1 MEEEKRYGIFE
12 NCNQKIQECYLK
24 AKNNKYIYTCESN
37 QKKIHLIGSTPRI
50 EGLQK
55 HIYKIGMADDDYVV
69 FPTNSKN
76 IKTLRIQTVRQIK
89 ECLETF
95 IKDPDKYKDSY
106 GWPALSEN
114 IEQPTE
120 TNSEYLYNE
129 RKNIVREKSNSIKEE
144 ELEIL
149 LETGEYKMNNNEEN
163 KSTEDKIKDL
173 IKNGATQ
180 IILTGAP
187 GTGKTR
193 MAKKIAED
201 QGAELTWEEKK
212 EDSCSHYKL
221 VQFHPSYDYTDFVE
235 GLRPV
240 EEEGKMVF
248 RKVDGIFKKFCR
260 DVAVQNEEDENNKKK
275 KYFFLI
281 DEINRA
287 DLSKVFGEL
296 MFCLETDKRGEDNA
310 IQTQYQ
316 NLPTYDTKEKKYY
329 GEDESEDVFKDGF
342 YIPENV
348 IIIGTMNDIDR
359 SVESMDFALRRR
371 FIWKE
376 IDVDEV
382 LLKDSLTEIINLHY
396 KQIAQEAKPE
406 EVAKKLAEHIM
417 NLNSTLDDKRYN
429 LGKHYYI
436 SQGQFANLPENII
449 ETAVKAG
456 KKVKEK
462 GEEAKVEAIAKS
474 LLEAVWNLRLNSLL
488 YEYIRGEGNEENFV
502 KSCHETL
509 LVPSRSQE
517 QPEENSQL

>member
-193 MAKKIAED
+193 MAKEIAV
-201 QGAELTWEEKK
+201 TWEEKK

-248 RKVDGIFKKFCR
+248 RKVDGIFKEFCR
-260 DVAVQNEEDENNKKK
+260 KVVEEGEEDE

-342 YIPENV
+342 YIPKNV

-376 IDVDEV
+376 VEV
-382 LLKDSLTEIINLHY
+382 TRDLLKNSLTGILGEY
-396 KQIAQEAKPE
+396 KEKYKCNFECDKVAEVIADS
-406 EVAKKLAEHIM
+406 IM
-417 NLNSTLDDKRYN
+417 NLNNEKLKDN
-429 LGKHYYI
+429 PNFGKHYFI
-436 SQGQFANLPENII
+436 SQGQFANLPGNII
-449 ETAVKAG
+449 KTAVNAG
-456 KKVKEK
+456 EKVKEKVKEK

>member
-1 MEEEKRYGIFE
+1 MTQYEK
-12 NCNQKIQECYLK
+12 KKLLK
-24 AKNNKYIYTCESN
+24 AWI
-37 QKKIHLIGSTPRI
+37 KKIPKKEKSVVFEGSKIPNKSGMRI
-50 EGLQK
+50 
-55 HIYKIGMADDDYVV
+55 HIYLREPDMKICTTLVDKETYKLFPENENLEKWFVQTPDQAEKCRQEFQGISSKSKEDYMGKGRKATVI
-69 FPTNSKN
+69 KN
-76 IKTLRIQTVRQIK
+76 AKDYDIDGIIRYLEDEWGAGIEMSEETKSIDTGNTESTKDQIK
-89 ECLETF
+89 
-95 IKDPDKYKDSY
+95 S
-106 GWPALSEN
+106 
-114 IEQPTE
+114 
-120 TNSEYLYNE
+120 
-129 RKNIVREKSNSIKEE
+129 
-144 ELEIL
+144 
-149 LETGEYKMNNNEEN
+149 
-163 KSTEDKIKDL
+163 L
-173 IKNGATQ
+173 IQKGATQ

-193 MAKKIAED
+193 MAKKIAEERR
-201 QGAELTWEEKK
+201 AELTWEEKK
-212 EDSCSHYKL
+212 EKDDSCPHYKL

-248 RKVDGIFKKFCR
+248 RKLDGIFKEFCR
-260 DVAVQNEEDENNKKK
+260 KVVDKGEEAE

-296 MFCLETDKRGEDNA
+296 MFCLETDKRGKDNA

-316 NLPTYDTKEKKYY
+316 NLPTYDIKGKKYY

-342 YIPENV
+342 YIPKNV

-417 NLNSTLDDKRYN
+417 NLKSTLDDKRYN

-436 SQGQFANLPENII
+436 SQGQFANLPKNII
-449 ETAVKAG
+449 DDAVQAGNNDAESEKA
-456 KKVKEK
+456 
-462 GEEAKVEAIAKS
+462 EAIATS
-474 LLEAVWNLRLNSLL
+474 LLKAVWKLRLESLL
-488 YEYIRGEGNEENFV
+488 YEYIRGEGNEDSFV
-502 KSCHETL
+502 DSCYKALLAHVSSEKKS
-509 LVPSRSQE
+509 
-517 QPEENSQL
+517 EENSES

>member
-1 MEEEKRYGIFE
+1 MTQYEK
-12 NCNQKIQECYLK
+12 KKLLK
-24 AKNNKYIYTCESN
+24 AWI
-37 QKKIHLIGSTPRI
+37 KKIPKKGKSVVFEGSKIPNKSGMRI
-50 EGLQK
+50 
-55 HIYKIGMADDDYVV
+55 HIYLREPDMRICTTFVDEKTYKLFPENNNLEKWFVQTPEQAEKCKQEFQGISSKPKENYMGGGRKATVIKNAKDYDIDGIIRYLEDEWGAGIEMSEE
-69 FPTNSKN
+69 TKSIDTGNTESTKN
-76 IKTLRIQTVRQIK
+76 QIK
-89 ECLETF
+89 
-95 IKDPDKYKDSY
+95 
-106 GWPALSEN
+106 N
-114 IEQPTE
+114 
-120 TNSEYLYNE
+120 
-129 RKNIVREKSNSIKEE
+129 
-144 ELEIL
+144 
-149 LETGEYKMNNNEEN
+149 
-163 KSTEDKIKDL
+163 L
-173 IKNGATQ
+173 IQKGATQ

-193 MAKKIAED
+193 MAKEIA
-201 QGAELTWEEKK
+201 G
-212 EDSCSHYKL
+212 SHYKL

-248 RKVDGIFKKFCR
+248 RKVDGIFKEFCR
-260 DVAVQNEEDENNKKK
+260 KVVDKGEEDE

-296 MFCLETDKRGEDNA
+296 MFCLETDKRGKDNA

-316 NLPTYDTKEKKYY
+316 NLPTYDIKGKKYY

-342 YIPENV
+342 YIPKNV

-456 KKVKEK
+456 KKVKGK
-462 GEEAKVEAIAKS
+462 GEEAEVEAIAKS

>member
-1 MEEEKRYGIFE
+1 MTQYEK
-12 NCNQKIQECYLK
+12 KKLLK
-24 AKNNKYIYTCESN
+24 AWI
-37 QKKIHLIGSTPRI
+37 KKIPKKGKSVVFEGSKIPNKSGMRI
-50 EGLQK
+50 
-55 HIYKIGMADDDYVV
+55 HIYLREPDMRICTTFVDEKTYKLFPENNNLEKWFVQTPDQAEKCKQEFQGISSKPKENYMGGGRKATVIKNAKDYDIDGIIRYLEDEWGAGIEMSEE
-69 FPTNSKN
+69 TKSIDTGNTESTKN
-76 IKTLRIQTVRQIK
+76 QIK
-89 ECLETF
+89 
-95 IKDPDKYKDSY
+95 
-106 GWPALSEN
+106 N
-114 IEQPTE
+114 
-120 TNSEYLYNE
+120 
-129 RKNIVREKSNSIKEE
+129 
-144 ELEIL
+144 
-149 LETGEYKMNNNEEN
+149 
-163 KSTEDKIKDL
+163 L
-173 IKNGATQ
+173 IQKGATQ

-193 MAKKIAED
+193 MAKEIA
-201 QGAELTWEEKK
+201 G
-212 EDSCSHYKL
+212 SHYKL

-248 RKVDGIFKKFCR
+248 RKVDGIFKEFCR
-260 DVAVQNEEDENNKKK
+260 KVVDKGEEDE

-296 MFCLETDKRGEDNA
+296 MFCLETDKRGKDNA

-316 NLPTYDTKEKKYY
+316 NLPTYDIKGKKYY

-342 YIPENV
+342 YIPKNV

-456 KKVKEK
+456 KKVKGK
-462 GEEAKVEAIAKS
+462 GEEAEVEAIAKS

>member
-1 MEEEKRYGIFE
+1 MKGKKLGDYTVQEFKELIENAEENQQILENIKKIFSKTNQQAGVQMAVFDAILRMTSEYTMKARFKICTEKMGIQSNDQSGEMTLAKDYFGMQAFNKDEFKEKKKISEEDSLEEIFE
-12 NCNQKIQECYLK
+12 KLIEYSDELKGKKNGTKSLKDKKKEGKLDAIQEAFNLTGM
-24 AKNNKYIYTCESN
+24 IE
-37 QKKIHLIGSTPRI
+37 KKQEI
-50 EGLQK
+50 E
-55 HIYKIGMADDDYVV
+55 
-69 FPTNSKN
+69 
-76 IKTLRIQTVRQIK
+76 
-89 ECLETF
+89 
-95 IKDPDKYKDSY
+95 
-106 GWPALSEN
+106 
-114 IEQPTE
+114 
-120 TNSEYLYNE
+120 
-129 RKNIVREKSNSIKEE
+129 
-144 ELEIL
+144 
-149 LETGEYKMNNNEEN
+149 
-163 KSTEDKIKDL
+163 KIKDL
-173 IKNGATQ
+173 IENGATQ

-193 MAKKIAED
+193 MAKEIAEG
-201 QGAELTWEEKK
+201 QEAELTWEEKK
-212 EDSCSHYKL
+212 DDSYSYYKL

-248 RKVDGIFKKFCR
+248 CKVDGIFKEFCR
-260 DVAVQNEEDENNKKK
+260 KVVEEGKEDK

-342 YIPENV
+342 YIPKNV

-376 IDVDEV
+376 IVVNKAMLEA
-382 LLKDSLTEIINLHY
+382 SLTDIIKIENPEGVAAEL
-396 KQIAQEAKPE
+396 AKR
-406 EVAKKLAEHIM
+406 I
-417 NLNSTLDDKRYN
+417 NDLNENQLKEK

-436 SQGQFANLPENII
+436 SQGQFANLPKNII
-449 ETAVKAG
+449 DDAVKAG
-456 KKVKEK
+456 NAA
-462 GEEAKVEAIAKS
+462 GENKVEAIAKS
-474 LLEAVWNLRLNSLL
+474 LLEAVWDLRLNSLL

-502 KSCHETL
+502 KSCHEAL
-509 LVPSRSQE
+509 LAPSRSKE
-517 QPEENSQL
+517 QPEENSQS

>member
-1 MEEEKRYGIFE
+1 MDKDTATRIIKELSEKYNKGAKQMIYESVPSQNGAMENYEERMLVFVTKS
-12 NCNQKIQECYLK
+12 ND
-24 AKNNKYIYTCESN
+24 IYVLANEDVRS
-37 QKKIHLIGSTPRI
+37 IVR
-50 EGLQK
+50 
-55 HIYKIGMADDDYVV
+55 
-69 FPTNSKN
+69 N
-76 IKTLRIQTVRQIK
+76 IKAAGKWIPGRTEFLNIGQKGKVKDKPTK
-89 ECLETF
+89 EYF
-95 IKDPDKYKDSY
+95 KDYK
-106 GWPALSEN
+106 
-114 IEQPTE
+114 
-120 TNSEYLYNE
+120 
-129 RKNIVREKSNSIKEE
+129 KSNEQDVYDAIDNIWKGVTVKKQTT
-144 ELEIL
+144 LTL
-149 LETGEYKMNNNEEN
+149 
-163 KSTEDKIKDL
+163 TEIKDL
-173 IKNGATQ
+173 IENGATQ

-193 MAKKIAED
+193 MAKKIAKD

-212 EDSCSHYKL
+212 DDSYSHYKL

-240 EEEGKMVF
+240 EDGGEMVF
-248 RKVDGIFKKFCR
+248 RKVDGIFKEFCR
-260 DVAVQNEEDENNKKK
+260 KVAEKYKNDKESEKNK

-342 YIPENV
+342 YIPKNV

-396 KQIAQEAKPE
+396 KQITQEAKPE

-417 NLNSTLDDKRYN
+417 NLNNMLDDKKYN

-436 SQGQFANLPENII
+436 SQGQFANLPKNII
-449 ETAVKAG
+449 DDAAQAGNNDAESEKA
-456 KKVKEK
+456 
-462 GEEAKVEAIAKS
+462 EAIATS
-474 LLEAVWNLRLNSLL
+474 LLEAVWKLRLESLL
-488 YEYIRGEGNEENFV
+488 YEYIRGEGNEESFV
-502 KSCHETL
+502 NSCHEVL
-509 LVPSRSQE
+509 LAPSRSQE
-517 QPEENSQL
+517 QPEENSQS

>member
-1 MEEEKRYGIFE
+1 MTQYEK
-12 NCNQKIQECYLK
+12 KKLLK
-24 AKNNKYIYTCESN
+24 AWI
-37 QKKIHLIGSTPRI
+37 KKIPKKGKSVVFEGSKIPNKSEMRI
-50 EGLQK
+50 
-55 HIYKIGMADDDYVV
+55 HIYLREPDMKICTTLVDEKTYKLFPENENLEKWFVQTPDQAEKCRQKFQGISSKSKEGYMGNGRKATVIKNAKDYDIDGIIRYLEDEWGAGIEMSEE
-69 FPTNSKN
+69 TKSIDTGNTESTKD
-76 IKTLRIQTVRQIK
+76 QIK
-89 ECLETF
+89 
-95 IKDPDKYKDSY
+95 
-106 GWPALSEN
+106 N
-114 IEQPTE
+114 
-120 TNSEYLYNE
+120 
-129 RKNIVREKSNSIKEE
+129 
-144 ELEIL
+144 
-149 LETGEYKMNNNEEN
+149 
-163 KSTEDKIKDL
+163 L

-193 MAKKIAED
+193 MAKEIAK

-212 EDSCSHYKL
+212 EKDDSCPHYKL

-248 RKVDGIFKKFCR
+248 RKVDGIFKEFCR
-260 DVAVQNEEDENNKKK
+260 KVVDKGEKDE

-296 MFCLETDKRGEDNA
+296 MFCLETDKRGKDNA

-316 NLPTYDTKEKKYY
+316 NLPTYDIKGKKYY

-342 YIPENV
+342 YIPKNV

-436 SQGQFANLPENII
+436 SQGQFANLSKNII
-449 ETAVKAG
+449 DDAVQAGNNDAESEKA
-456 KKVKEK
+456 
-462 GEEAKVEAIAKS
+462 EAIATS
-474 LLEAVWNLRLNSLL
+474 LLKAVWKLRLESLL
-488 YEYIRGEGNEENFV
+488 YEYIRGEGNEDSFV
-502 KSCHETL
+502 DSCYKALLAHVSSEKKS
-509 LVPSRSQE
+509 
-517 QPEENSQL
+517 EENSES

>member
-1 MEEEKRYGIFE
+1 MTQYEK
-12 NCNQKIQECYLK
+12 KKLLK
-24 AKNNKYIYTCESN
+24 AWI
-37 QKKIHLIGSTPRI
+37 KKIPKKGKSVVFEGSKIPNKSGMRI
-50 EGLQK
+50 
-55 HIYKIGMADDDYVV
+55 HIYLREPDMRICTTFVDEKTYKLFPGNNNLEKWFVQTPDQAEKCKQEFQGISSKPKEDYMRGGRKATVI
-69 FPTNSKN
+69 KN
-76 IKTLRIQTVRQIK
+76 AKDYDIDGIIRYLEDEWGAGIEMSEETKSIDTGNTESTKDQIK
-89 ECLETF
+89 
-95 IKDPDKYKDSY
+95 
-106 GWPALSEN
+106 N
-114 IEQPTE
+114 
-120 TNSEYLYNE
+120 
-129 RKNIVREKSNSIKEE
+129 
-144 ELEIL
+144 
-149 LETGEYKMNNNEEN
+149 
-163 KSTEDKIKDL
+163 L
-173 IKNGATQ
+173 IQKGATQ

-193 MAKKIAED
+193 MAKEIA
-201 QGAELTWEEKK
+201 G
-212 EDSCSHYKL
+212 SHYKL

-248 RKVDGIFKKFCR
+248 RKVDGIFKEFCR
-260 DVAVQNEEDENNKKK
+260 KVVDKGEEDE

-296 MFCLETDKRGEDNA
+296 MFCLETDKRGKDNA

-316 NLPTYDTKEKKYY
+316 NLPTYDIKGKKYY

-342 YIPENV
+342 YIPKNV

-456 KKVKEK
+456 KKVKGK
-462 GEEAKVEAIAKS
+462 GEEAEVEAIAKS

>member
-1 MEEEKRYGIFE
+1 MTQYEK
-12 NCNQKIQECYLK
+12 KKLLK
-24 AKNNKYIYTCESN
+24 AWI
-37 QKKIHLIGSTPRI
+37 KKIPKKGKSVVFEGSKIPNKSGMRI
-50 EGLQK
+50 
-55 HIYKIGMADDDYVV
+55 HIYLREPDMRICTTFVDEKTYKLFPENNNLEKWFVQTPDQAEKCKQEFQGISSKPKENYMGGGRKAIVIKNAKDYDIDGIIRYLEDEWGAGIEMSEE
-69 FPTNSKN
+69 TKSIDTGNTESTKN
-76 IKTLRIQTVRQIK
+76 QIK
-89 ECLETF
+89 
-95 IKDPDKYKDSY
+95 
-106 GWPALSEN
+106 N
-114 IEQPTE
+114 
-120 TNSEYLYNE
+120 
-129 RKNIVREKSNSIKEE
+129 
-144 ELEIL
+144 
-149 LETGEYKMNNNEEN
+149 
-163 KSTEDKIKDL
+163 L
-173 IKNGATQ
+173 IQKGATQ

-193 MAKKIAED
+193 MAKEIA
-201 QGAELTWEEKK
+201 G
-212 EDSCSHYKL
+212 SHYKL

-248 RKVDGIFKKFCR
+248 RKVDGIFKEFCR
-260 DVAVQNEEDENNKKK
+260 KVVDKGEEDE

-296 MFCLETDKRGEDNA
+296 MFCLETDKRGKDNA

-316 NLPTYDTKEKKYY
+316 NLPTYDIKGKKYY

-342 YIPENV
+342 YIPKNV

-456 KKVKEK
+456 KKVKGK
-462 GEEAKVEAIAKS
+462 GEEAEVEAIAKS

>member
-1 MEEEKRYGIFE
+1 MRNVEERKMRNQLKKWIEKLPKYGQGKKQKIYTPSTGKQILASIHSQRVSGLIKFLEDE
-12 NCNQKIQECYLK
+12 NCEL
-24 AKNNKYIYTCESN
+24 ADKYIMFPMGPAERARSWIWQNGEDSAKIVKTINRTEITNKTEYKDFIKGEDFDKSRRSVEEIIELLKEEWGVDDIMSEETNNNISN
-37 QKKIHLIGSTPRI
+37 DT
-50 EGLQK
+50 E
-55 HIYKIGMADDDYVV
+55 
-69 FPTNSKN
+69 PTKD
-76 IKTLRIQTVRQIK
+76 QIK
-89 ECLETF
+89 F
-95 IKDPDKYKDSY
+95 
-106 GWPALSEN
+106 
-114 IEQPTE
+114 
-120 TNSEYLYNE
+120 
-129 RKNIVREKSNSIKEE
+129 
-144 ELEIL
+144 
-149 LETGEYKMNNNEEN
+149 
-163 KSTEDKIKDL
+163 L

-193 MAKKIAED
+193 MAKEIA
-201 QGAELTWEEKK
+201 EEKK
-212 EDSCSHYKL
+212 EKDDSCPHYKL

-248 RKVDGIFKKFCR
+248 RKVDGIFKEFCR
-260 DVAVQNEEDENNKKK
+260 KVVDKGEEDE

-296 MFCLETDKRGEDNA
+296 MFCLETDKRGKDNA

-316 NLPTYDTKEKKYY
+316 NLPTYDIKGKKYY

-342 YIPENV
+342 YIPKNV

-396 KQIAQEAKPE
+396 KQIAQEAKPK

-436 SQGQFANLPENII
+436 SQGQFANLPKNII
-449 ETAVKAG
+449 DDAVQAGNNDAESEKA
-456 KKVKEK
+456 
-462 GEEAKVEAIAKS
+462 EAIATS
-474 LLEAVWNLRLNSLL
+474 LLKAVWKLRLESLL
-488 YEYIRGEGNEENFV
+488 YEYIRGEGNEDSFV
-502 KSCHETL
+502 DSCYKALLAHVSSEKKS
-509 LVPSRSQE
+509 
-517 QPEENSQL
+517 EENSES

>member
-1 MEEEKRYGIFE
+1 MDKKNIDVSGIIKQLQGKFGNSIVQQKNLSKVTAE
-12 NCNQKIQECYLK
+12 NRTKHEPEPLIFQNENELYALSWKELKKVIEKIQTDGK
-24 AKNNKYIYTCESN
+24 WDKGT
-37 QKKIHLIGSTPRI
+37 QLISR
-50 EGLQK
+50 
-55 HIYKIGMADDDYVV
+55 
-69 FPTNSKN
+69 
-76 IKTLRIQTVRQIK
+76 
-89 ECLETF
+89 
-95 IKDPDKYKDSY
+95 
-106 GWPALSEN
+106 
-114 IEQPTE
+114 
-120 TNSEYLYNE
+120 E
-129 RKNIVREKSNSIKEE
+129 RKNYFADYQMKTEEDIENFLKREMGGTTMKSVEDTSISIE
-144 ELEIL
+144 
-149 LETGEYKMNNNEEN
+149 NE
-163 KSTEDKIKDL
+163 IKDL
-173 IKNGATQ
+173 IQKGATQ

-193 MAKKIAED
+193 MAKEIA
-201 QGAELTWEEKK
+201 G
-212 EDSCSHYKL
+212 SHYKL

-248 RKVDGIFKKFCR
+248 RKVDGIFKEFCR
-260 DVAVQNEEDENNKKK
+260 KVVEEGEKDK

-296 MFCLETDKRGEDNA
+296 MFCLETDKRGKGNA
-310 IQTQYQ
+310 VQTQYQ
-316 NLPTYDTKEKKYY
+316 NLPTYDVKEKKYY
-329 GEDESEDVFKDGF
+329 GEDDSKDVFKDGF
-342 YIPENV
+342 YIPKNV

-456 KKVKEK
+456 KKVKGK
-462 GEEAKVEAIAKS
+462 GEEAEVEAIAKS

>member
-1 MEEEKRYGIFE
+1 MTQYEK
-12 NCNQKIQECYLK
+12 KKLLK
-24 AKNNKYIYTCESN
+24 AWI
-37 QKKIHLIGSTPRI
+37 KKIPKKGKSVVFEGSKIPNKSGMRI
-50 EGLQK
+50 
-55 HIYKIGMADDDYVV
+55 HIYLREPDMRICTTFVDEKTYKLFPENNNLEKWFVQTPDQAEKCKQEFQGISSKPKENYMGGGRKATVIKNAKDYDIDGIIRYLEDEWGAGIEMSEE
-69 FPTNSKN
+69 TKSIDTGNTESTKD
-76 IKTLRIQTVRQIK
+76 QIK
-89 ECLETF
+89 
-95 IKDPDKYKDSY
+95 
-106 GWPALSEN
+106 N
-114 IEQPTE
+114 
-120 TNSEYLYNE
+120 
-129 RKNIVREKSNSIKEE
+129 
-144 ELEIL
+144 
-149 LETGEYKMNNNEEN
+149 
-163 KSTEDKIKDL
+163 L
-173 IKNGATQ
+173 IQKGATQ

-193 MAKKIAED
+193 MAKEIA
-201 QGAELTWEEKK
+201 G
-212 EDSCSHYKL
+212 SHYKL

-248 RKVDGIFKKFCR
+248 RKVDGIFKEFCR
-260 DVAVQNEEDENNKKK
+260 KVVDKGEEDK

-296 MFCLETDKRGEDNA
+296 MFCLETDKRGKDNA

-316 NLPTYDTKEKKYY
+316 NLPTYDIKGKKYY

-342 YIPENV
+342 YIPKNV

-456 KKVKEK
+456 KKVKGK
-462 GEEAKVEAIAKS
+462 GEEAEVEAIAKS

>member
-1 MEEEKRYGIFE
+1 MKSAEDTSISIEAEI
-12 NCNQKIQECYLK
+12 
-24 AKNNKYIYTCESN
+24 KN
-37 QKKIHLIGSTPRI
+37 
-50 EGLQK
+50 
-55 HIYKIGMADDDYVV
+55 
-69 FPTNSKN
+69 
-76 IKTLRIQTVRQIK
+76 
-89 ECLETF
+89 
-95 IKDPDKYKDSY
+95 
-106 GWPALSEN
+106 
-114 IEQPTE
+114 
-120 TNSEYLYNE
+120 
-129 RKNIVREKSNSIKEE
+129 
-144 ELEIL
+144 
-149 LETGEYKMNNNEEN
+149 
-163 KSTEDKIKDL
+163 L

-193 MAKKIAED
+193 MAKEIAKD
-201 QGAELTWEEKK
+201 QGAELAWEEKK
-212 EDSCSHYKL
+212 DDSYSHYKL

-248 RKVDGIFKKFCR
+248 RKVDGIFKEFCR
-260 DVAVQNEEDENNKKK
+260 KVVEEGKEDK

-342 YIPENV
+342 YIPKNV

-382 LLKDSLTEIINLHY
+382 LLKASLIEIINSHY

-406 EVAKKLAEHIM
+406 EVAEELAKHIM
-417 NLNSTLDDKRYN
+417 SLNNKLDDKKYN

-436 SQGQFANLPENII
+436 SQGQFANLPKNII
-449 ETAVKAG
+449 DDAVKAG
-456 KKVKEK
+456 NAA
-462 GEEAKVEAIAKS
+462 GGDKVEIAKS
-474 LLEAVWNLRLNSLL
+474 LLEAVWKLRLESLL
-488 YEYIRGEGNEENFV
+488 YEYIRGEGNEEEFV
-502 KSCHETL
+502 KACRTEL
-509 LVPSRSQE
+509 GL
-517 QPEENSQL
+517 PEENSQS

>member
-50 EGLQK
+50 KGLQK

-69 FPTNSKN
+69 FPTNREN

-120 TNSEYLYNE
+120 TNSEYLYDE

-193 MAKKIAED
+193 MAKEIA
-201 QGAELTWEEKK
+201 EEKK
-212 EDSCSHYKL
+212 EKDDSCPHYKL

-248 RKVDGIFKKFCR
+248 RKVDGIFKEFCR
-260 DVAVQNEEDENNKKK
+260 KVVDKGEEDE

-296 MFCLETDKRGEDNA
+296 MFCLETDKRGKDNA

-316 NLPTYDTKEKKYY
+316 NLPTYDIKGKKYY

-342 YIPENV
+342 YIPKNV

-436 SQGQFANLPENII
+436 SQGQFANLPKNII
-449 ETAVKAG
+449 DDAVQAGNNDAESEKA
-456 KKVKEK
+456 
-462 GEEAKVEAIAKS
+462 EAIATS
-474 LLEAVWNLRLNSLL
+474 LLKAVWKLRLESLL
-488 YEYIRGEGNEENFV
+488 YEYIRGEGNEDSFV
-502 KSCHETL
+502 DSCYKALLAHVSSEKKS
-509 LVPSRSQE
+509 
-517 QPEENSQL
+517 EENSES

>member
-1 MEEEKRYGIFE
+1 MDKKNIDVSGIIEQLQREFGNSIAQKKNLDKETAKNRTKGDPKPLIFQNGNELYALSWEELKKVIE
-12 NCNQKIQECYLK
+12 KIQTDGKWDKGTEL
-24 AKNNKYIYTCESN
+24 
-37 QKKIHLIGSTPRI
+37 IHS
-50 EGLQK
+50 
-55 HIYKIGMADDDYVV
+55 
-69 FPTNSKN
+69 
-76 IKTLRIQTVRQIK
+76 
-89 ECLETF
+89 
-95 IKDPDKYKDSY
+95 
-106 GWPALSEN
+106 
-114 IEQPTE
+114 
-120 TNSEYLYNE
+120 E
-129 RKNIVREKSNSIKEE
+129 RKNYFADYQMKTEEDIENFLKREMGGTTMKSVEDTSIS
-144 ELEIL
+144 I
-149 LETGEYKMNNNEEN
+149 
-163 KSTEDKIKDL
+163 EDEIKDL

-193 MAKKIAED
+193 MVKEIAEE

-212 EDSCSHYKL
+212 EKDDSCPHYKL

-240 EEEGKMVF
+240 EEGGEMVF
-248 RKVDGIFKKFCR
+248 RKVDGIFKEFCR
-260 DVAVQNEEDENNKKK
+260 KVVEEGEQDE

-342 YIPENV
+342 YIPKNV

-376 IDVDEV
+376 IVVNKAMLEA
-382 LLKDSLTEIINLHY
+382 SLTDIIKIENPEG
-396 KQIAQEAKPE
+396 IAVELAKR
-406 EVAKKLAEHIM
+406 I
-417 NLNSTLDDKRYN
+417 NDLNENQLKEK

-436 SQGQFANLPENII
+436 SQGQFANLPKNII
-449 ETAVKAG
+449 DDAVKAG
-456 KKVKEK
+456 NAA
-462 GEEAKVEAIAKS
+462 GENKVEAIAKS
-474 LLEAVWNLRLNSLL
+474 LLEAVWKLRLESLL
-488 YEYIRGEGNEENFV
+488 YEYIRGEGNEDEFV
-502 KSCHETL
+502 KACKVALDSK
-509 LVPSRSQE
+509 E
-517 QPEENSQL
+517 QSKDKN

>member
-1 MEEEKRYGIFE
+1 MRNVEERKMRNQLKKWIEKLPKYGQGKKQKIYTPSTGEQILASIHSQRVSGLIKFLEDE
-12 NCNQKIQECYLK
+12 NCEL
-24 AKNNKYIYTCESN
+24 ADKYIMFPMGPAERAKSWIWQNGEDSAKIVKTINRTEITNETEYKDFIKGEDFDKSRRSVEEIIELLKEEWGVDDIMSEETNNNISN
-37 QKKIHLIGSTPRI
+37 DT
-50 EGLQK
+50 E
-55 HIYKIGMADDDYVV
+55 
-69 FPTNSKN
+69 PTKD
-76 IKTLRIQTVRQIK
+76 QIK
-89 ECLETF
+89 
-95 IKDPDKYKDSY
+95 S
-106 GWPALSEN
+106 
-114 IEQPTE
+114 
-120 TNSEYLYNE
+120 
-129 RKNIVREKSNSIKEE
+129 
-144 ELEIL
+144 
-149 LETGEYKMNNNEEN
+149 
-163 KSTEDKIKDL
+163 L

-193 MAKKIAED
+193 MAKKIAKGQRE
-201 QGAELTWEEKK
+201 ELTWEEKK
-212 EDSCSHYKL
+212 EKEKDDSCPHYKL

-248 RKVDGIFKKFCR
+248 RKVDGIFKEFCR
-260 DVAVQNEEDENNKKK
+260 KVVDKGEEGE

-296 MFCLETDKRGEDNA
+296 MFCLETDKRGKDNA

-316 NLPTYDTKEKKYY
+316 NLPTYDIKGKKYY

-342 YIPENV
+342 YIPKNV

-417 NLNSTLDDKRYN
+417 NLNSALDDKRYN

-436 SQGQFANLPENII
+436 SQGQFANLPKNII
-449 ETAVKAG
+449 DDAVQAGNNDAESEKA
-456 KKVKEK
+456 
-462 GEEAKVEAIAKS
+462 EAIATS
-474 LLEAVWNLRLNSLL
+474 LLKAVWKLRLESLL
-488 YEYIRGEGNEENFV
+488 YEYIRGEGNEDSFV
-502 KSCHETL
+502 DSCYKALLAHVSSEKKS
-509 LVPSRSQE
+509 
-517 QPEENSQL
+517 EENS